1 MWISARIVL
10 RRLKDLT
17 WCPEFNVALFALLLN
32 YPWEFLQV
40 PLFEGMS
47 QAPHWHAVQ
56 SCSRAAVGD
65 AVIALLAFEAVSLI
79 AGTRA
84 WIMRPPAPL
93 VLGFIACGVFTTVV
107 IERLAL
113 AGLWME
119 RWSYSTLMP
128 IVPILEVGLVPLAQW
143 VVLPPLILWLVRR
156 QLTSAW
162 PKGRK
167 GVD

>member
-1 MWISARIVL
+1 MWFSVRIVL
-10 RRLKDLT
+10 RRLQALT
-17 WCPEFNVALFALLLN
+17 RCPEFNVALFALLLN

-65 AVIALLAFEAVSLI
+65 AVISLLAFEVVSLW
-79 AGTRA
+79 AGARA
-84 WIMRPPAPL
+84 WVMRPTAPM
-93 VLGFIACGVFTTVV
+93 VFGFIACGVFTTVV

-128 IVPILEVGLVPLAQW
+128 ILPGLEVGVSPIAQW
-143 VVLPPLILWLVRR
+143 VVLPPLVLWLVRR
-156 QLTSAW
+156 QLACAQ
-162 PKGRK
+162 PRGGLR
-167 GVD
+167 VD